1 MAEKQIKVVVK
12 KVDKLLDMNNYAE
25 VMYIQNDLS
34 ELQNIVN
41 GYIEAVPFPNVN
53 NASIILN
60 EDGKY
65 NNLIPN
71 IFVPEIDD
79 VIVGNFL
86 VVGVKGEDFCSL
98 TEEQILNVINYINLH
113 RVL

>member
-25 VMYIQNDLS
+25 VMYIQNDVS
-34 ELQNIVN
+34 ELHNIVN
-41 GYIEAVPFPNVN
+41 GYIEVVPFPNVS
-53 NASIILN
+53 NAYIILN

-65 NNLIPN
+65 KNLIPN
-71 IFVPEIDD
+71 IFAPEIDE

-86 VVGVKGEDFCSL
+86 VAGVKGEDFCSL
-98 TEEQILNVINYINLH
+98 TEEQILKVINYINLH